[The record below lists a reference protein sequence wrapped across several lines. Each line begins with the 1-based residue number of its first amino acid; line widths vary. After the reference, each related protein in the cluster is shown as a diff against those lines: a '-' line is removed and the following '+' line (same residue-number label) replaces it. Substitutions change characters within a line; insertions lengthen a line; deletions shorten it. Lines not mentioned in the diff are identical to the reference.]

1 MGSYRKISLCLIIT
15 SWLFYSAKMFSQE
28 EKYFSSNRAT
38 LVGIG
43 NSNLYDTYLSPLK
56 YKGTSIHL
64 FHERMKKTSW
74 MNGNFT
80 KQQLLNLEVAFAD
93 NPAKNAKEYSF
104 LLDFNW
110 GGHYS
115 LIKTDK
121 FRFAAGGLWNI
132 TGGVLYNQRNSNNPA
147 SARAYTN
154 VHFSAIAFYN
164 WKSVTFRG
172 QVDTPLF
179 GIAFSPHYR
188 QSYYE
193 ISLGNSVNVVNF
205 VSFHNQRAMNAYFT
219 ADVPIQ
225 KVMLRFG
232 YLGSF
237 YQTKMQNIQT
247 HNYSNSFVIGLV
259 SESINLSGNKI
270 KSSKIIDS
278 SFY

>member
-1 MGSYRKISLCLIIT
+1 MINTQILGFCLAFISFLSCSVSL
-15 SWLFYSAKMFSQE
+15 FSQE
-28 EKYFSSNRAT
+28 DKYYSSNRAT
-38 LVGIG
+38 LIGIG
-43 NSNLYDTYLSPLK
+43 SSSLYDTYLSPLK
-56 YKGTSIHL
+56 YEGTSIHL
-64 FHERMKKTSW
+64 FHERMQKTSW
-74 MNGNFT
+74 INGNFT
-80 KQQLLNLEVAFAD
+80 KQQKLNLEVAFAD
-93 NPAKNAKEYSF
+93 NPAKNAKEYTF

-110 GGHYS
+110 GGHYG

-121 FRFAAGGLWNI
+121 FRFAAGGLWNV

-147 SARAYTN
+147 SARAYSN
-154 VHFSAIAFYN
+154 ILLSAIAFYN
-164 WKSVTFRG
+164 WKTITFRA
-172 QVDTPLF
+172 QIDSPLL

-193 ISLGNSVNVVNF
+193 ISLGNSAKVVNF
-205 VSFHNQRAMNAYFT
+205 VSFHNQRAMNSYFT

-225 KVMLRFG
+225 KIMLRIG

-247 HNYSNSFVIGLV
+247 HNYSNNFVIGLV